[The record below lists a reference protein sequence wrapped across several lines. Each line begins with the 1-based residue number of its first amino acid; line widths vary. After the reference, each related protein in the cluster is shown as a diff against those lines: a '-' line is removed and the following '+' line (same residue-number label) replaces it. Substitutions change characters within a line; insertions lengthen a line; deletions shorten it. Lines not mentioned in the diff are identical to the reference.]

1 MYVLSIDSSTKK
13 LGVAVSR
20 NDRLLAEITSD
31 SGMNHMVNIMEM
43 LDGVLSKSRLSLKEI
58 DVFGVNSGPGDFT
71 GTRIGIS
78 VIKIL
83 SWLEGKPAYGINT
96 LDVIALGTGIKNS
109 SFVEKTL
116 KKNSSVMVM
125 PCMDVR
131 RDEVYFAFY
140 DITREQPESKKNGE
154 DENNRYLAR
163 VGSGRTRYYIKKVG
177 KNFLTHHDNLKNLLN
192 ELTNNEV
199 LRIPGSPAEYAK
211 PEILIGGNSYLSYG
225 KTLLDIV
232 KNSRIFSLDKKTAVP
247 DTAWINICTYF
258 NAIKKVETRNLTP
271 VYVREFIPFGGGKKQ
286 ES

>member
-1 MYVLSIDSSTKK
+1 MHVLSIDSSTKRP
-13 LGVAVSR
+13 GIAVSR

-31 SGMNHMVNIMEM
+31 GSMHHMVNIMGM
-43 LDGVLSKSRLSLKEI
+43 LDGVLSKSKLSLREI
-58 DVFGVNSGPGDFT
+58 DVFGVNAGPGDFT

-83 SWLEGKPAYGINT
+83 SWLEGKPAYGINA
-96 LDVIALGTGIKNS
+96 LDVIALGIGVKNS
-109 SFVEKTL
+109 NFVEKAL

-140 DITREQPESKKNGE
+140 NITREQPESKKNGE
-154 DENNRYLAR
+154 DEDSRYLAR
-163 VGSGRTRYYIKKVG
+163 IGSGRTRYYIKKVG
-177 KNFLTHHDNLKNLLN
+177 KKFLTHHDNLKNLLD
-192 ELTNNEV
+192 ELINNEA
-199 LRIPGSPAEYAK
+199 LKIPGSPAEYEK

-225 KTLLDIV
+225 KTLSDIV
-232 KNSRIFSLDKKTAVP
+232 KNSRIFRLDKKTAVP

-258 NAIKKVETRNLTP
+258 NAVKKVETVNLTP
-271 VYVREFIPFGGGKKQ
+271 VYVREFMPFGGGKKQ